1 MTFSLYNLIIHYFI
15 YLFFLLKQK
24 LLQFSFLDV
33 LVQLPLAGDLRAP
46 KGKRDRYWSRIPLY
60 RKYLMMFII
69 AILSIR
75 QGGFDMNMYMRINDN
90 YSTSC

>member
-75 QGGFDMNMYMRINDN
+75 QEGLI
-90 YSTSC
+90 